1 MKLLILVA
9 AIHCFHCCTGKRV
22 TSTSASPTANDNLVP
37 TDSGHST
44 ESIPDPC
51 NATLDTIMLGE
62 PEVNCLAAVVEVETF
77 CLVKGPELVRSEI
90 SAEH

>member
-22 TSTSASPTANDNLVP
+22 TSTLASPTANGGLVP
-37 TDSGHST
+37 TESDHSA

-51 NATLDTIMLGE
+51 TAVLDSIMLGE
-62 PEVNCLAAVVEVETF
+62 PEVNCLAAGVEVKTF
-77 CLVKGPELVRSEI
+77 FWQKDLNYNGRKYQFEY
-90 SAEH
+90 

>member
-51 NATLDTIMLGE
+51 NATLDAIMLGE